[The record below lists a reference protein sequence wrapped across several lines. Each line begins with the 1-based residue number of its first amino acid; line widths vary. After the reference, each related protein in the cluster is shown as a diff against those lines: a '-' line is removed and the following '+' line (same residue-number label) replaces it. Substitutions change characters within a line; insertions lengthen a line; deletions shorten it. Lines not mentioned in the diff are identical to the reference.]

1 MEPRMDGSRSKLSRR
16 CEEWEIIG
24 GKSVR
29 SVINFWRN
37 TLPGG
42 RKSNV
47 RWRCVGNS
55 WIGWKTDGNEIWL
68 ARWKSDASAG
78 SKGPTLIWSAK
89 CRRWLR
95 GWIDSV
101 GVGGAPW
108 ATIEGERQRKGG
120 EREGAYVHRCRCARV
135 RRAKPGCRS
144 VVVGDS
150 KQFQECVA
158 CVSSALIWFTNR
170 FLRPDYPLVVQLY
183 LHPATYPP
191 KPSLPGVRCPRFT
204 ELTRPFAREIRPIH
218 HRPGECLR
226 RDAPPLPVHR
236 SFTRAVYA
244 SRNPSIL
251 PSIDRAIRA
260 RTTPGSTI
268 VPSYWS
274 LNFSNF
280 HVPLFIE
287 L

>member
-1 MEPRMDGSRSKLSRR
+1 MRNYRWKVRPFRDKFLTEHFARR
-16 CEEWEIIG
+16 G
-24 GKSVR
+24 
-29 SVINFWRN
+29 
-37 TLPGG
+37 GG

-47 RWRCVGNS
+47 RWRYVGNS

-170 FLRPDYPLVVQLY
+170 FLRPDYPLVLQLY

-191 KPSLPGVRCPRFT
+191 KPSLPRSPLSKIYRAYVTFRPR
-204 ELTRPFAREIRPIH
+204 
-218 HRPGECLR
+218 
-226 RDAPPLPVHR
+226 
-236 SFTRAVYA
+236 
-244 SRNPSIL
+244 N
-251 PSIDRAIRA
+251 
-260 RTTPGSTI
+260 
-268 VPSYWS
+268 
-274 LNFSNF
+274 
-280 HVPLFIE
+280 
-287 L
+287 

>member
-1 MEPRMDGSRSKLSRR
+1 MPKVITRVDRLGRCWWRAMGHDRGRTAAEGRGSER
-16 CEEWEIIG
+16 ETG
-24 GKSVR
+24 G
-29 SVINFWRN
+29 
-37 TLPGG
+37 
-42 RKSNV
+42 
-47 RWRCVGNS
+47 
-55 WIGWKTDGNEIWL
+55 
-68 ARWKSDASAG
+68 
-78 SKGPTLIWSAK
+78 
-89 CRRWLR
+89 
-95 GWIDSV
+95 
-101 GVGGAPW
+101 
-108 ATIEGERQRKGG
+108 
-120 EREGAYVHRCRCARV
+120 REGAYVHRCRCARV

>member
-1 MEPRMDGSRSKLSRR
+1 MDHGANCREDAKNEKLSV
-16 CEEWEIIG
+16 E
-24 GKSVR
+24 SP

-120 EREGAYVHRCRCARV
+120 GAKGKRAGERV
-135 RRAKPGCRS
+135 R
-144 VVVGDS
+144 
-150 KQFQECVA
+150 
-158 CVSSALIWFTNR
+158 
-170 FLRPDYPLVVQLY
+170 
-183 LHPATYPP
+183 TYTGV
-191 KPSLPGVRCPRFT
+191 GVRV
-204 ELTRPFAREIRPIH
+204 LGARNRVAG
-218 HRPGECLR
+218 R
-226 RDAPPLPVHR
+226 
-236 SFTRAVYA
+236 
-244 SRNPSIL
+244 
-251 PSIDRAIRA
+251 
-260 RTTPGSTI
+260 
-268 VPSYWS
+268 WW
-274 LNFSNF
+274 
-280 HVPLFIE
+280 
-287 L
+287 